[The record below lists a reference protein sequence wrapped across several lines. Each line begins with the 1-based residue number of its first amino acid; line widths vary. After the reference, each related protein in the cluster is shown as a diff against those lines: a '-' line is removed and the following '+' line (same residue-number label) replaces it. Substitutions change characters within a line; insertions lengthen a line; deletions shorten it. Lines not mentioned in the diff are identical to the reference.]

1 MVRAFRCQVRLA
13 MVDPQHAGLSILQWC
28 VPSDVRCV
36 YCRSNRPDPR
46 WQPFCSERCNLLD
59 LHAWLGGQYR
69 IPDEPVP
76 QAEDDSGR
84 GDGGSDE

>member
-1 MVRAFRCQVRLA
+1 MVRAFRCQVRL
-13 MVDPQHAGLSILQWC
+13 LSEQ
-28 VPSDVRCV
+28 PA
-36 YCRSNRPDPR
+36 DPR